1 VGWVS
6 RPPEKYNLSAGQLNI
21 ATLAGFANISLFF
34 SSAPSALS
42 AVHEKKS
49 QKSNKITIFPTQNSF
64 PK

>member
-1 VGWVS
+1 VGWVD

-42 AVHEKKS
+42 AVHKKNLKNEIKLLYS
-49 QKSNKITIFPTQNSF
+49 
-64 PK
+64 

>member
-1 VGWVS
+1 VD
-6 RPPEKYNLSAGQLNI
+6 RPPEKYKLYAKQLNI

-42 AVHEKKS
+42 AVHKKKS
-49 QKSNKITIFPTQNSF
+49 QKSNKIAIFPTQYSF